1 MATLPSTS
9 DSPGALRDRRRGRAR
24 IAAVRFLKLSSTDA
38 FVVFDLDD
46 APAAGVTRLARK
58 VLRDGAELLARSTT
72 YAFASYGIQMGGG
85 SAGIN
90 AEGDG
95 RDAAVAAFVEEM
107 RPAVAER
114 RWVTDPAL
122 GLSEAD
128 LAPLRTD
135 DPRPPE
141 LWTDGTAETLTAQ
154 GAVAAAAA
162 VRDGGLTGASCIV
175 LGTGPVVGAARTAVE
190 AAGGT
195 VAGDSLG
202 AQGDVLFVA
211 GKAGVLGHEDVP
223 NVASTVVVP
232 LTPVPVTARA
242 HAELTK
248 AGKVHVPDFL
258 ATSAPLLLAHA
269 GGIGDPVAAVAAVG
283 DKVASLA
290 THRTGLWLA
299 AVEEAEAF
307 LRTWRDELPFGR
319 PLA

>member
-1 MATLPSTS
+1 V
-9 DSPGALRDRRRGRAR
+9 R
-24 IAAVRFLKLSSTDA
+24 IHKLSSTDA
-38 FVVFDLDD
+38 FVAFDLDD
-46 APAAGVTRLARK
+46 APAAGATRLARK

-72 YAFASYGIQMGGG
+72 YAFASYGIRMGGG

-90 AEGDG
+90 AETDE

-107 RPAVAER
+107 GSVVAEG

-128 LAPLRTD
+128 LAQLRID
-135 DPRPPE
+135 DPRPSE
-141 LWTDGTAETLTAQ
+141 LWTDGLADTLTAQ

-162 VRDGGLTGASCIV
+162 VRDGDLTGATCAFV
-175 LGTGPVVGAARTAVE
+175 GNGPVVDAARSAVE

-195 VAGDSLG
+195 LAAGNEFH
-202 AQGDVLFVA
+202 AEADVVFVA
-211 GKAGVLGHEDVP
+211 GKAGMLDHEDVP
-223 NVASTVVVP
+223 NIAATVVVP

-248 AGKVHVPDFL
+248 AGTVHVPDFVST
-258 ATSAPLLLAHA
+258 AAPLLHAH
-269 GGIGDPVAAVAAVG
+269 GDDVSDPVAAVG
-283 DKVASLA
+283 EKVASLA
-290 THRTGLWLA
+290 SHGTGLWLA

-307 LRTWRDELPFGR
+307 LRSWRDQLPFGR